1 MIIKRC
7 IICIGTSDF
16 ITNDLTLTKDKSKAL
31 VLTGRKVA
39 KGLVNYLKKNGVT
52 KISLIEV

>member
-1 MIIKRC
+1 MITKRC
-7 IICIGTSDF
+7 IICIGTDDF
-16 ITNDLTLTKDKSKAL
+16 ITTDLKLTKDKTKAL
-31 VLTGRKVA
+31 VVTGRKVA